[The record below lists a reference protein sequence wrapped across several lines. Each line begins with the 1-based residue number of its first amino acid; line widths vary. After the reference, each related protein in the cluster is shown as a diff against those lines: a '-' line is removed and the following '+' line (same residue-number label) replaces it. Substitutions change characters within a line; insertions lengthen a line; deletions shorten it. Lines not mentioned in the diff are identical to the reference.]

1 MDNCQTIALFGGTFD
16 PVHLGHINTVA
27 ALQKDLNIDQIRWV
41 LSAHPPHRHLP
52 EASIEQRLTML
63 NIALTDY
70 PGMVSDDVEVRRE
83 KASYTIDTLIYFRE
97 KYPKASLTL
106 IVGSDIMDSFDRWHR
121 ADDILRYANIIVMHR
136 AGYDNHV
143 HPMLL
148 ESVVKDW
155 KILRKSAFGCVF
167 MYAAPPIPISATKIR
182 QSIANGDDASQFLDE
197 QINRYIQTQQLYL
210 SSPNMGLKT
219 ESNQTKLTENQEDT
233 MIENHAQADFSAET
247 VLLNSDQQVE
257 MIVDALEDNK
267 ALDIKVLDIADIA
280 SFADYMI
287 IATGTS
293 STHLK
298 SIAANASR
306 ELSRQ
311 GLKSIGEE
319 GRDSNEW
326 VLADFGDVV
335 VHIMRQEV
343 RELYDLEKLWDREVR
358 KVLAESNH
366 DN

>member
-1 MDNCQTIALFGGTFD
+1 M
-16 PVHLGHINTVA
+16 A

-41 LSAHPPHRHLP
+41 LSAQPPHRNQP
-52 EASIEQRLTML
+52 QASIEQRLAML
-63 NIALTDY
+63 DLALASFS
-70 PGMVSDDVEVRRE
+70 GMVSDDVEVRRD

-97 KYPKASLTL
+97 KFPDASLTL
-106 IVGSDIMDSFDRWHR
+106 IVGSDIMDTFGRWHR
-121 ADDILRYANIIVMHR
+121 AAEILRYANIIVMHR
-136 AGYDNHV
+136 AGYGNHV
-143 HPMLL
+143 HPILN
-148 ESVVKDW
+148 EYVVKDW
-155 KILRKSAFGCVF
+155 QNLRKSAFGCVF
-167 MYAAPPIPISATKIR
+167 MYAAPPIPISATRIR
-182 QSIANGDDASQFLDE
+182 QSLANGDDVSAFLNDDV
-197 QINRYIQTQQLYL
+197 NRYVQEQQLYL
-210 SSPNMGLKT
+210 SGSNMDLNTVPIKT
-219 ESNQTKLTENQEDT
+219 QTKLTENQEDT
-233 MIENHAQADFSAET
+233 MIENHSQADFSAET
-247 VLLNSDQQVE
+247 VLFNSDQQVE

-335 VHIMRQEV
+335 VHIMRHET
-343 RELYDLEKLWDREVR
+343 RELYDLEKLWDRDVR
-358 KVLAESNH
+358 KVLAESSQ
-366 DN
+366 DA